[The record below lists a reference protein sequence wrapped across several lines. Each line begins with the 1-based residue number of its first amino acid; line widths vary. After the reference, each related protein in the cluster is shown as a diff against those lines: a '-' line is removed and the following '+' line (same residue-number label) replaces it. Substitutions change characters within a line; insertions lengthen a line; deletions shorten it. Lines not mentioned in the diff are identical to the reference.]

1 MRLKN
6 TVTLSEFINNVGIVF
21 WPLSFLS
28 ILSLGT
34 ILERIFYWFGL
45 LLKENLILERVMET
59 ATNNWEMAARVA
71 RDYRKHPIGNFL
83 YSPLKLNDPDPEVF
97 HLALETAADDE
108 LALMRKGEKVLETA
122 ITISP
127 LLGLL
132 GTVLGLIK
140 SVGSITIGDLGTASV
155 SNVSTGIGQ
164 ALYSTA
170 LGLGIAIFTLVFSRL
185 FQGFWSNQVRI
196 FRKAG
201 NELEVL
207 YRQHLLEAQS
217 DLERV

>member
-1 MRLKN
+1 
-6 TVTLSEFINNVGIVF
+6 VTLSEFINNVGIVF

>member
-1 MRLKN
+1 M
-6 TVTLSEFINNVGIVF
+6 TLAEFIDNVGIVF

-45 LLKENLILERVMET
+45 LIKENLILERIMET
-59 ATNNWEMAARVA
+59 ATNNWDVAAKVA

-83 YSPLKLNDPDPEVF
+83 YSPLKLNNPDPEVF
-97 HLALETAADDE
+97 HLSLETAADDE
-108 LALMRKGEKVLETA
+108 LALMRKGDKVLETA
-122 ITISP
+122 ITVSP

-132 GTVLGLIK
+132 GTVLGLIE
-140 SVGSITIGDLGTASV
+140 SVGSITLGDLGTAAV
-155 SNVSTGIGQ
+155 SDASTGIGK

-170 LGLGIAIFTLVFSRL
+170 MGLGIAIFTLVFSRL
-185 FQGFWSNQVRI
+185 FQGFWSNQVRV

-201 NELEVL
+201 NELEVT
-207 YRQHLLEAQS
+207 YRQHLLELQS

>member
-1 MRLKN
+1 
-6 TVTLSEFINNVGIVF
+6 VTLAEFIDSVGIVF

-34 ILERIFYWFGL
+34 ILERVFYWFGL

-59 ATNNWEMAARVA
+59 ATNNWEMAAKIA

-108 LALMRKGEKVLETA
+108 LALMRKGEKVLETT

-140 SVGSITIGDLGTASV
+140 SVGSITIGDLGTAAV

-170 LGLGIAIFTLVFSRL
+170 LGLGIAIFTLIFSRL

-207 YRQHLLEAQS
+207 YRQHLLETQS

>member
-1 MRLKN
+1 
-6 TVTLSEFINNVGIVF
+6 VTLAEFISNVGIVF

-28 ILSLGT
+28 VLSLGT
-34 ILERIFYWFGL
+34 ILERLFYWISV
-45 LLKENLILERVMET
+45 LLKENLIIERIMET
-59 ATNNWEMAARVA
+59 ATNNWDLVAKVA
-71 RDYRKHPIGNFL
+71 RDYRKHPIGSFL
-83 YSPLKLNDPDPEVF
+83 YAPLKLNEPDPDVF

-108 LALMRKGEKVLETA
+108 LALMRRGEKVLEAT

-132 GTVLGLIK
+132 GTVLGLIQ
-140 SVGSITIGDLGTASV
+140 SVGSLTIGELGTSAV
-155 SNVSTGIGQ
+155 ADVPTGIGH

-170 LGLGIAIFTLVFSRL
+170 MGLGIAIFTLAFSRT
-185 FQGFWSNQVRI
+185 FQGFWANQVRI

-207 YRQHLLEAQS
+207 YRQHLLEVES
-217 DLERV
+217 NSLERI

>member
-1 MRLKN
+1 
-6 TVTLSEFINNVGIVF
+6 VTLSEFINNVGIVF

-108 LALMRKGEKVLETA
+108 LALMRKGEKILETA

-207 YRQHLLEAQS
+207 YRQHLLETQS

>member
-108 LALMRKGEKVLETA
+108 LALMRKGEKILETA

-207 YRQHLLEAQS
+207 YRQHLLETQS

>member
-1 MRLKN
+1 
-6 TVTLSEFINNVGIVF
+6 VTLAEFIDSVGIVF

-34 ILERIFYWFGL
+34 ILERVFYWFGL

-59 ATNNWEMAARVA
+59 ATNNWEMAAKIA

-140 SVGSITIGDLGTASV
+140 SVGSITIGDLGTAAV

-170 LGLGIAIFTLVFSRL
+170 LGLGIAIFTLIFSRL

-207 YRQHLLEAQS
+207 YRQHLLETQS